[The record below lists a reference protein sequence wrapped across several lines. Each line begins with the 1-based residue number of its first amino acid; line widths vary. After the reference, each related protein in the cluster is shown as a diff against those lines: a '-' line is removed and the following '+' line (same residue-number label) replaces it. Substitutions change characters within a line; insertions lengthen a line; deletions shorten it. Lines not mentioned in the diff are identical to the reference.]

1 MKNTIIAVVVIIIVV
16 AIAWYGWGNK
26 DKDDGLI
33 EGAPVKV
40 GVIGPMTGDAAIY
53 GEPNANIIKMAADEI
68 NAQGGIDGHQIELI
82 IEDGKCS
89 GSDAVSAAQKLIN
102 VDKVQVIIGGLCSG
116 ESLAIVPVA
125 EKAKVSL
132 LSIGS
137 SSPDLTDVSK
147 FFVRNYPSDNTQGVV
162 LATAAVAKGITS
174 IGFIQEQTDYAL
186 GVYKAFSAEFEK
198 NGGKITKE
206 EYSSETSDFRSQLSK
221 LNVASPTALFISAQT
236 PASAQRIMK
245 QIQDINWK
253 PQLFLSDVI
262 ADPQTLA
269 TYKDLVEGA
278 YGAQFGENK
287 DDPKFQALVTN
298 YKAKYGVD
306 VPYPSYAQ
314 TEYDGLYMI
323 ADAIKDVGYN
333 GEKIAKWLRDV
344 KDWQGASGSVTIG
357 SDGDRDGGH
366 ILRVVRDG
374 QFVNAE

>member
-1 MKNTIIAVVVIIIVV
+1 M
-16 AIAWYGWGNK
+16 
-26 DKDDGLI
+26 
-33 EGAPVKV
+33 
-40 GVIGPMTGDAAIY
+40 
-53 GEPNANIIKMAADEI
+53 
-68 NAQGGIDGHQIELI
+68 
-82 IEDGKCS
+82 
-89 GSDAVSAAQKLIN
+89 
-102 VDKVQVIIGGLCSG
+102 
-116 ESLAIVPVA
+116 
-125 EKAKVSL
+125 
-132 LSIGS
+132 
-137 SSPDLTDVSK
+137 
-147 FFVRNYPSDNTQGVV
+147 
-162 LATAAVAKGITS
+162 
-174 IGFIQEQTDYAL
+174 
-186 GVYKAFSAEFEK
+186 
-198 NGGKITKE
+198 
-206 EYSSETSDFRSQLSK
+206 
-221 LNVASPTALFISAQT
+221 ASPTALFISAQT

-314 TEYDGLYMI
+314 TEYDALYMI

>member
-198 NGGKITKE
+198 
-206 EYSSETSDFRSQLSK
+206 
-221 LNVASPTALFISAQT
+221 TA
-236 PASAQRIMK
+236 
-245 QIQDINWK
+245 
-253 PQLFLSDVI
+253 
-262 ADPQTLA
+262 
-269 TYKDLVEGA
+269 
-278 YGAQFGENK
+278 
-287 DDPKFQALVTN
+287 
-298 YKAKYGVD
+298 
-306 VPYPSYAQ
+306 
-314 TEYDGLYMI
+314 
-323 ADAIKDVGYN
+323 
-333 GEKIAKWLRDV
+333 V
-344 KDWQGASGSVTIG
+344 K
-357 SDGDRDGGH
+357 
-366 ILRVVRDG
+366 
-374 QFVNAE
+374 